1 MLKSM
6 LRNPRPT
13 PNGVGRF
20 AVWSAILLAGLLASP
35 GHAGPGGG
43 GPPTI
48 EIQVP
53 GTITL
58 QPILPQD
65 ILTGSDVRSVG
76 STSRALD
83 PNTGIVDAGLPS
95 APGASLG
102 INPEVVRQVIS
113 LWRIVVPPGAPGVP
127 AIAVAYQLTSPLGAL
142 DALGLTAQPATSVDV
157 LLIDLGYRITLLQGN
172 SWDIEGDLEFRFQ
185 TASLSAAGRYAGELL
200 ITVNFL

>member
-1 MLKSM
+1 M
-6 LRNPRPT
+6 
-13 PNGVGRF
+13 G
-20 AVWSAILLAGLLASP
+20 ALAFPS
-35 GHAGPGGG
+35 HAGPGGG
-43 GPPTI
+43 NGPPLRI
-48 EIQVP
+48 EIP
-53 GTITL
+53 GTVTL

-65 ILTGSDVRSVG
+65 ILVGTDIRSVG
-76 STSRALD
+76 STSQTLD
-83 PNTGIVDAGLPS
+83 PSTGIVDAALGS

-113 LWRIVVPPGAPGVP
+113 LWRIMVPPGAPGVP

-157 LLIDLGYRITLLQGN
+157 LLIDLGYRITSLPGN
-172 SWDIEGDLEFRFQ
+172 RWDIEGDLEFRFQ